1 MSAPGGH
8 FDSGTMNQSFPEL
21 PAPPPL
27 TPHDALFLDFD
38 GTLVELAPTPQSV
51 VVSPTLGSLFR
62 NMSRRL
68 QGAVAIVSG
77 RPTRDIRGF
86 LPTVS
91 ATVVGVHGAEI
102 WRPDG
107 SRETVAIAAD
117 VLQAARAR
125 LAAATEEKEGVLLED
140 KQLGYALHY
149 RAVPDAETLCH
160 AAVEAAAAASGGTL
174 RARPGNMV
182 IDLCPASVDKGTAIR
197 SLLGVPPFAGRN
209 PVFVGDDYT
218 DEPGFAAAAAAGG
231 YGVLVGPAR
240 MTAANARLPSVATV
254 ADWLARFANEQ
265 AS

>member
-1 MSAPGGH
+1 MSALAGH
-8 FDSGTMNQSFPEL
+8 FDSGSMNQPLPDL

-51 VVSPTLGSLFR
+51 VVSPTLAGLFKIL
-62 NMSRRL
+62 SQRL

-77 RPTRDIRGF
+77 RSTRDIRGF

-107 SRETVAIAAD
+107 SREIVAIAAD
-117 VLQAARAR
+117 VLQAARDR
-125 LAAATEEKEGVLLED
+125 LSAAVDEKKGLLLED

-197 SLLGVPPFAGRN
+197 SLLDVPPFAGRN

-218 DEPGFAAAAAAGG
+218 DEPGFAAVAAAGG
-231 YGVLVGPAR
+231 RGVLVGRAR
-240 MTAANARLPSVATV
+240 ATAANARLSSVETV
-254 ADWLARFANEQ
+254 ADWLTGFANEQ
-265 AS
+265 AP